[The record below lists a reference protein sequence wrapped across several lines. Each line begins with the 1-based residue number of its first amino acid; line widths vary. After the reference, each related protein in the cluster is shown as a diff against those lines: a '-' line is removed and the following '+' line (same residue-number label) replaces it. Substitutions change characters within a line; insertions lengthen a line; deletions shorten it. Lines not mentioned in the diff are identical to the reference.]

1 MNERSK
7 NVRVAQVLLTVA
19 AMEFFGP
26 IFRDF
31 SPSHALNPDWVG
43 HARVHLV
50 WALGFMGFSG
60 FANLWLIWLRK
71 PFDVGNLRLS
81 LLWQLCNMAGFWTS
95 YIILPTYDGI
105 MTMPD
110 THVHIMGYDENVVAF
125 TGFSLIL
132 IAAAAA
138 LRRASAE
145 VASAGKGHEAD

>member
-1 MNERSK
+1 MNERSNGVLVVK
-7 NVRVAQVLLTVA
+7 VLLTVA

-60 FANLWLIWLRK
+60 VANLWLIWLRK
-71 PFDVGNLRLS
+71 PFDLGNLRLS
-81 LLWQLCNMAGFWTS
+81 LIWQACNMAGFWTS
-95 YIILPTYDGI
+95 YILLTTYDGV

-110 THVHIMGYDENVVAF
+110 THVDIMGYDENVVAF
-125 TGFSLIL
+125 TGFSLVL
-132 IAAAAA
+132 VAAATA
-138 LRRASAE
+138 LRRASVEAA
-145 VASAGKGHEAD
+145 VATTDRGAN